1 MSTRQHRKSYLR
13 PLIVPVIAL
22 AFSGYFTWH
31 GWHGSF
37 GIEARRQLAVDAARL
52 DGELEKVKAE
62 RRAVERRV
70 ALLRSASL
78 ESDMLDERAREILG
92 FANANEIAIVAGA
105 SNSKVVNRNRV
116 Q

>member
-13 PLIVPVIAL
+13 PLLVPVIAL
-22 AFSGYFTWH
+22 TFSGYFAWH

-37 GIEARRQLAVDAARL
+37 GIEARRQLAVEGVRL
-52 DGELEKVKAE
+52 DAELARVKAQ
-62 RRAVERRV
+62 RKAIERRV

-92 FANANEIAIVAGA
+92 FANANEIAIVASA
-105 SNSKVVNRNRV
+105 PQHSRLNRN
-116 Q
+116 

>member
-22 AFSGYFTWH
+22 GFSGYFAWH

-37 GIEARRQLAVDAARL
+37 GIEARRQLAVEAKRL
-52 DGELEKVKAE
+52 DAELDKVKAE
-62 RRAVERRV
+62 RKVVERRV
-70 ALLRSASL
+70 ALLSSASL

-92 FANANEIAIVAGA
+92 FANAKEIAVVASA
-105 SNSKVVNRNRV
+105 PQHSMLNRN
-116 Q
+116 

>member
-1 MSTRQHRKSYLR
+1 MSTRQRKKSYLR
-13 PLIVPVIAL
+13 PLIVPVIAI
-22 AFSGYFTWH
+22 AFSGYFAWH

-37 GIEARRQLAVDAARL
+37 GIEARRHLAAEAVRL
-52 DGELEKVKAE
+52 NAELEKVKAE

-92 FANANEIAIVAGA
+92 FANSNEIAIVARA
-105 SNSKVVNRNRV
+105 TPAKVVNRN
-116 Q
+116 

>member
-1 MSTRQHRKSYLR
+1 MSTRQRKKSYLK

-22 AFSGYFTWH
+22 GFSGYFAWH

-37 GIEARRQLAVDAARL
+37 GIEARRQLAVEATRL
-52 DGELEKVKAE
+52 DGELEKVRAE

-70 ALLRSASL
+70 NLLRASSL

-92 FANANEIAIVAGA
+92 FANGNEIAIVASA
-105 SNSKVVNRNRV
+105 LQQRSMNRN
-116 Q
+116 